1 MEQSFLASDT
11 KRQLIHT
18 AFTFLPAMR
27 YFHVHRKVLLR
38 GQMFRKTSYYDPK
51 TANSFGTSNMN
62 QTHHLKELTVRL
74 CFGYLAGWLVS
85 SYMYGAKKKKL
96 EVSEE
101 MAEAIEDEGSL
112 QYVVYNKKHRSGLA
126 KMKRDWLYPGKIVDD
141 EE

>member
-1 MEQSFLASDT
+1 
-11 KRQLIHT
+11 
-18 AFTFLPAMR
+18 
-27 YFHVHRKVLLR
+27 
-38 GQMFRKTSYYDPK
+38 
-51 TANSFGTSNMN
+51 
-62 QTHHLKELTVRL
+62 
-74 CFGYLAGWLVS
+74 
-85 SYMYGAKKKKL
+85 MYGAKKKKL

>member
-1 MEQSFLASDT
+1 MEQSFLAPDT

-62 QTHHLKELTVRL
+62 
-74 CFGYLAGWLVS
+74 
-85 SYMYGAKKKKL
+85 
-96 EVSEE
+96 
-101 MAEAIEDEGSL
+101 
-112 QYVVYNKKHRSGLA
+112 
-126 KMKRDWLYPGKIVDD
+126 
-141 EE
+141 